1 MSNKRTALYPGSF
14 DPFTKGHYDVLE
26 QALRLFD
33 SVIVAVGW
41 NMNKNGFLSHEQ
53 RMEIID
59 QAVAPLR
66 DRGCDIKI
74 ISYDGLT
81 ADLCRNL
88 GIEIIVRGVRTSTE
102 FEQEMGIAQANNKLC
117 EGLTTVM
124 IPSTPEH
131 AFVSSSLVREIV
143 SNGGDASVF
152 LPEGVNFS
160 QFFKR

>member
-66 DRGCDIKI
+66 DRGCDI
-74 ISYDGLT
+74 
-81 ADLCRNL
+81 
-88 GIEIIVRGVRTSTE
+88 
-102 FEQEMGIAQANNKLC
+102 
-117 EGLTTVM
+117 
-124 IPSTPEH
+124 
-131 AFVSSSLVREIV
+131 
-143 SNGGDASVF
+143 
-152 LPEGVNFS
+152 
-160 QFFKR
+160 